1 MTVST
6 GVLGEERHRR
16 ARLFGLALLV
26 VAESMIFV
34 PLFAIRF
41 LTVGTG
47 QPANLGSVLPVLLT
61 ATMVASFVAMY
72 GARRTAQ
79 QNRWP
84 STAAA
89 LWTAAVLG
97 LVTAI
102 GAGIGWSDPA
112 LNADSSYSGVF
123 YVTTGAHAAHLVLG
137 SAFLAGLAVQARQGR
152 LAGEGR
158 TTLDCAYWFWAFL
171 LVVWVAIDV
180 IFYLV

>member
-6 GVLGEERHRR
+6 GVLGEQRHRR
-16 ARLFGLALLV
+16 VRLFGLALLV
-26 VAESMIFV
+26 VAESMIFI
-34 PLFAIRF
+34 PLFAIRI
-41 LTVGTG
+41 LTAGTG
-47 QPANLGSVLPVLLT
+47 QPANLGTVLPMLLT
-61 ATMVASFVAMY
+61 VAMVASFVAMY
-72 GARRTAQ
+72 IARRTARQ
-79 QNRWP
+79 DRWP
-84 STAAA
+84 STATA
-89 LWTAAVLG
+89 LWIAAVLG
-97 LVTAI
+97 LATAV
-102 GAGIGWSDPA
+102 GAGIGWGDPA
-112 LNADSSYSGVF
+112 LDAGSNYGGIF